1 MAGHS
6 KWAKVKRIKAVK
18 DPRRSK
24 VFSRISRDITV
35 AAKSGGGDPAMNP
48 RLRTMIMKA
57 RDANLPADNI
67 DRAIKKGTGELPG
80 VTFEEITYEGY
91 APGGVAVIIKVT
103 TDNKNRA
110 AADLRA
116 VFTRF
121 GGNLAG
127 AGAVA
132 FQFLHA
138 GQFLIAKDRTT
149 EDALMEAGLDA
160 GADDIIATDDGF
172 EVRCNVHAFD
182 RLAHALEGKGIKAE
196 SAEITYIPTSSVPVT
211 DVSAARTILKLHEA
225 LEELDDV
232 QQVVSNEEM
241 DDAVSAAA
249 QAS

>member
-24 VFSRISRDITV
+24 LFGRLSRDITV
-35 AAKSGGGDPAMNP
+35 AARVGGGDPAMNP
-48 RLRTMIMKA
+48 RLRTTLTKA
-57 RDANLPADNI
+57 RDANMPAENL

-80 VTFEEITYEGY
+80 VIFEEITYEGY
-91 APGGVAVIIKVT
+91 GPGGVAVIIKVT

-110 AADLRA
+110 ASELRA
-116 VFTRF
+116 VFTKY

-138 GQFLIAKDRTT
+138 GQFLIARDQAT
-149 EDALMEAGLDA
+149 EEALMEIALAA
-160 GADDIIATDDGF
+160 GADDVLTTEDGY
-172 EVRCNVHAFD
+172 EVRCDVHAFD
-182 RLAHALEGKGIKAE
+182 KVAHALEGKGIKPE
-196 SAEITYIPTSSVPVT
+196 SAEIAHIPTSTVPVP
-211 DVSAARTILKLHEA
+211 DVEAARTLLKLHDA

-232 QQVVSNEEM
+232 QQVFSNEEL
-241 DDAVSAAA
+241 DEAVAAAA
-249 QAS
+249 QA